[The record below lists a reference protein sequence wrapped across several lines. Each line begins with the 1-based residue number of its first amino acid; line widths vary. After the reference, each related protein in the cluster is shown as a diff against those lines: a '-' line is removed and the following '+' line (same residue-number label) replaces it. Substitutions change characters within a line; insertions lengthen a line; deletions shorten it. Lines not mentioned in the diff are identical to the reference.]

1 MMYNVCMWLEML
13 SKQESSQKKR
23 VLQLTLLSNKTLDF
37 FKSLTFLACLCFIL
51 VCLVPRFMI
60 YCVMLMQSLAVLHT
74 IMSLN
79 GELQA

>member
-37 FKSLTFLACLCFIL
+37 FKSLTFLACLL
-51 VCLVPRFMI
+51 VFHFS
-60 YCVMLMQSLAVLHT
+60 MLS
-74 IMSLN
+74 S
-79 GELQA
+79 